1 MHNVIKNVL
10 KVTGAVAV
18 LAFATFDTGT
28 VINPV
33 QVTTP
38 SGKVTTF
45 QDGESVEIK
54 DSKDQFYIIRKND
67 EDVMVT
73 KNNVLLREIVSGKN
87 VVKRITALKKAKN
100 IDDNYRFLLEDE
112 EVEILKNE
120 GEYSLLRTEDNLEG
134 YALTEDLSLSVVPKI
149 NLGFIQQPFD
159 YFGTTYKSGDALI
172 VRDYRD
178 GNYYGLDTEGNEIVI
193 SKDNVRFQDEFL
205 NRSDDELKRVDL
217 AEANSVISIAKR
229 QLGKPY
235 VYGAAGPNSFDCSGF
250 TTFVY
255 KQIGIKLP
263 RTSASQSRFGKP
275 VEKNDLQPGD
285 LIFFNTTGAGVSHVG
300 IYIGNGKFIH
310 SATSIN
316 PGVIIDNLNTN
327 YYIKTYISARRVL

>member
-1 MHNVIKNVL
+1 MHKVIKNVL
-10 KVTGAVAV
+10 RVTGAVAV

-38 SGKVTTF
+38 SGKVATF

-54 DSKDQFYIIRKND
+54 DSKDQFYIVRKND
-67 EDVMVT
+67 EDVQVT
-73 KNNVLLREIVSGKN
+73 KNNVLLKEIVSGKN
-87 VVKRITALKKAKN
+87 VVKRITALRKAKN
-100 IDDNYRFLLEDE
+100 KDDNHRFLLEDE

-149 NLGFIQQPFD
+149 NLGFIQKPFE
-159 YFGTTYKSGDALI
+159 YGGRSYNTADALI
-172 VRDYRD
+172 VRDYKD
-178 GNYYGLDTEGNEIVI
+178 GNYYGLDTEGNEIVV
-193 SKDNVRFQDEFL
+193 SKENVRFQDEYL
-205 NRSDDELKRVDL
+205 NRSDDELNRVDL
-217 AEANSVISIAKR
+217 AESNSVISIAKK

-235 VYGAAGPNSFDCSGF
+235 VYGSAGPNAFDCSGF
-250 TTFVY
+250 TTFVF

-263 RTSASQSRFGKP
+263 RTSASQSQFGKP
-275 VEKNDLQPGD
+275 VQKSNLQPGD
-285 LIFFNTTGAGVSHVG
+285 LLFFNTTGAGVSHVG

-316 PGVIIDNLNTN
+316 PGIVINDLNSS
-327 YYIKTYISARRVL
+327 YYLRTYVSARRVL